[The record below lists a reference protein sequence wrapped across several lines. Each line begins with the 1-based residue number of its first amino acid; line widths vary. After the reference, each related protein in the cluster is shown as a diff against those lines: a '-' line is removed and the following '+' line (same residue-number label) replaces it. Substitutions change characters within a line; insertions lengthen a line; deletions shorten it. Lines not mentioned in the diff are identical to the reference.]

1 MDRLVLF
8 LMAIAAVF
16 VPLSTGVE
24 NVVVGNSSF
33 GNASFRP
40 ECTTV
45 NNADLV
51 SCLPTFIIA
60 GTQKSG
66 TTVLAALLSG
76 HPMVRFSRRKETHFF
91 DRIGPKDAASYLKL
105 FPPWDSNSR
114 RLDRLPIY
122 GEATPSYIS
131 SRNSCKHIAE
141 VVPNVKLIILVRE
154 PVARAYSEYQM
165 KSRRVAHQKE
175 FISLL
180 MTNKKRV
187 IRCMAKHPADYP
199 AITQCVPSNVSQHSR
214 WTKLIKAWK
223 KSTKKLGTWTE
234 VIEGCFPH
242 HQNALSRS
250 LLGKKR
256 EYRPA
261 FRRYHTSPHS
271 TQEVHYNVSQKAT
284 FDPVSCWRHYPQ
296 GFETIKPLRAA
307 MIDEIDSFQACRST
321 VQLPG
326 ICLLTVSLFLTLL
339 LHYYMCFLIFI
350 FGSIIFFE
358 DLLGHNVS
366 SVESRL
372 EHLDRVVD
380 QCLRVRGGISSQYFY
395 RSMYAVQL
403 HHCFQVHPYHSSI
416 VSSEKH
422 FTLFPPF
429 SQ

>member
-8 LMAIAAVF
+8 LMTIAAVF
-16 VPLSTGVE
+16 VPLLTGVE

-33 GNASFRP
+33 DNASFRP
-40 ECTTV
+40 ECTTI
-45 NNADLV
+45 NDTDLV

-91 DRIGPKDAASYLKL
+91 DRKGPKDAASYLKL

-141 VVPNVKLIILVRE
+141 IVPNVKLIILVRE

-180 MTNKKRV
+180 MTNKKRI

-214 WTKLIKAWK
+214 WAKLITAWK
-223 KSTKKLGTWTE
+223 KSIIKLETWTQ
-234 VIEGCFPH
+234 VVEGCFPH
-242 HQNALSRS
+242 HQSSLTRS
-250 LLGKKR
+250 LFGKKKR
-256 EYRPA
+256 KYRPA
-261 FRRYHTSPHS
+261 FRKNHTSPQF
-271 TQEVHYNVSQKAT
+271 TQELHYNSSQKAT

-296 GFETIKPLRAA
+296 GFETIKLLRAA
-307 MIDEIDSFQACRST
+307 MMDEIDAFQACRSSVPSAGT
-321 VQLPG
+321 R
-326 ICLLTVSLFLTLL
+326 LLTVSVFVLIAGIFTIADHFNFFYYFLFL
-339 LHYYMCFLIFI
+339 
-350 FGSIIFFE
+350 
-358 DLLGHNVS
+358 V
-366 SVESRL
+366 
-372 EHLDRVVD
+372 
-380 QCLRVRGGISSQYFY
+380 
-395 RSMYAVQL
+395 
-403 HHCFQVHPYHSSI
+403 
-416 VSSEKH
+416 
-422 FTLFPPF
+422 
-429 SQ
+429 